1 MEKRTPLKRKEE
13 LKPVSRDHHHSLL
26 LCWKIRTAFKN
37 NIEVGRVKKY
47 ANWFYQ
53 NHIIPHFKL
62 EEKYIFPVL
71 GKDNELVRQ
80 ALSEH
85 SFLKSLF
92 EDIEEPRKSLFLIEE
107 ELEKHIRFEERVLF
121 EKIQKVATEDELK
134 VIEQHHLSESFE
146 ENKEDE
152 FWK

>member
-1 MEKRTPLKRKEE
+1 MEKRRPLKRKEE

>member
-134 VIEQHHLSESFE
+134 AIEQHHLSESFE